1 MGAFIR
7 FFCLCGACQ
16 RQYFPVKLFRK
27 ALFETPIHSW
37 YVCKRVCTCLQ
48 HSFYEIPALLRYI
61 LNVSRIPLR
70 INSNFFHSSQLH
82 LTSAVT
88 HQVRTYPQSSFAM
101 TDAPQNGS
109 WRCSECCL
117 QVMCGVRTG
126 LEKLVCEAADG
137 LENLMAFLLCLK
149 FVFKTDVGHFPV

>member
-82 LTSAVT
+82 LTSAIT
-88 HQVRTYPQSSFAM
+88 HQVRMYPQSSFAM
-101 TDAPQNGS
+101 TDAFQVSSSERLLAVLRVLPAGDVWCQDGVGETWVRGW
-109 WRCSECCL
+109 WRSGESDGFSPL
-117 QVMCGVRTG
+117 
-126 LEKLVCEAADG
+126 LEICV
-137 LENLMAFLLCLK
+137 
-149 FVFKTDVGHFPV
+149 